1 MESPLDTSQSCISDR
16 PTAKRKVAVRSR
28 SGCLTCRNK
37 HLKCDETKPEC
48 QVCITR
54 GVQCGGY
61 QRGLRWSTKHEKTAE
76 LTQHKFPTST
86 SPKSTCPTKRRRGR
100 PPKRQPDTASIAS
113 FTTTSSVLSPND
125 IADQGSF
132 VEFVLDAS
140 PSEPGHS
147 GLVQEAE
154 HNTTTDNFM
163 TQFPMDLPVEGLP
176 IEEFSWISDAL
187 HLSPT
192 SQSFTENPEL
202 SLFPTQQSYST
213 LFLPPPITDL
223 SSQLVD
229 YWFRDVCSLWSQYDS
244 PTNANRMMATA
255 LWSTSEAVSTSLQS
269 MSSAYL
275 SSRMPHMKKTS
286 ISMMKNATDVI
297 EAELLVVKSSPN
309 LDTVPM
315 GLIYGLFCIGTS
327 ICWLNAT
334 QLGIPF
340 LKEAKALLHRVNQQ
354 KRSLSE
360 DERKLLSILNKSWQ
374 YCEMLLSVVSDT
386 NHFISYEAKGVEEI
400 DDISL
405 DEYPT
410 AAPVD
415 PIVDDM
421 PHPWT
426 GVSNTVSRLLTQT
439 LRLCRN
445 YRYHVKHPGPFATRD
460 HANALKMIE
469 EAKSLEE
476 KLLGLDF
483 ESAPANTET
492 GDQKTPCRHLINVAE
507 AYRLAGLIHIY
518 QTFPELVLLRLPDNL
533 TGSADVHVP
542 WEECIT
548 PLSLRLAKLI
558 EQLPADSGSKM
569 TQPLLCITASTGL
582 RFEPPDV
589 VSRYLESQVQAPA
602 ATTSPFDLGSTEHCG
617 LSDYIGQLV
626 QADEDIDR
634 LSTMSESRLK
644 MVETRCFIIG
654 RLDALE
660 ALLPPRPIEVAK
672 TLVQKIWDEYD
683 KEKPNSVSVHWIDV
697 MEENNLRSLFG

>member
-1 MESPLDTSQSCISDR
+1 MSMSCFS
-16 PTAKRKVAVRSR
+16 
-28 SGCLTCRNK
+28 
-37 HLKCDETKPEC
+37 
-48 QVCITR
+48 
-54 GVQCGGY
+54 
-61 QRGLRWSTKHEKTAE
+61 
-76 LTQHKFPTST
+76 
-86 SPKSTCPTKRRRGR
+86 
-100 PPKRQPDTASIAS
+100 TASSAS
-113 FTTTSSVLSPND
+113 SPND
-125 IADQGSF
+125 QGAF
-132 VEFVLDAS
+132 GEFMLNAQLSEFDESAQLRGAQASAATDDFMAQFSLDL
-140 PSEPGHS
+140 PP
-147 GLVQEAE
+147 EA
-154 HNTTTDNFM
+154 
-163 TQFPMDLPVEGLP
+163 LPVE
-176 IEEFSWISDAL
+176 EFTWTPDAL
-187 HLSPT
+187 DLT
-192 SQSFTENPEL
+192 SNTQDFTENDTL
-202 SLFPTQQSYST
+202 TLFPMQQNYST

-223 SSQLVD
+223 SSQLVE

-244 PTNANRMMATA
+244 PTNSNRMMATA

-275 SSRMPHMKKTS
+275 SSRMPNMKKTS

-297 EAELLVVKSSPN
+297 EAELRVVKSSPS

-340 LKEAKALLHRVNQQ
+340 LKEAKALLHRINKQ
-354 KRSLSE
+354 KRKLTE
-360 DERKLLSILNKSWQ
+360 EERKLLNIFNKSWT

-386 NHFISYEAKGVEEI
+386 NTYLSYEVEEVEEV
-400 DDISL
+400 DDISI

-410 AAPVD
+410 AAPCEPV
-415 PIVDDM
+415 IDDM

-460 HANALKMIE
+460 HATALKIID
-469 EAKSLEE
+469 EAKLLEE

-492 GDQKTPCRHLINVAE
+492 GDQKTPCRHLVNVAE

-518 QTFPELVLLRLPDNL
+518 QTFPELVLLRLPDNIAYP
-533 TGSADVHVP
+533 ADVSIP

-548 PLSLRLAKLI
+548 PLSLRLAKII

-582 RFEPPDV
+582 RFETSDSSSTSP
-589 VSRYLESQVQAPA
+589 ESQVQASL
-602 ATTSPFDLGSTEHCG
+602 ATPSPFDLGNTEHCG

-626 QADEDIDR
+626 RADEDIDR
-634 LSTMSESRLK
+634 LSNISESRLK
-644 MVETRCFIIG
+644 IVDARCFIIG
-654 RLDALE
+654 RLDTLE
-660 ALLPPRPIEVAK
+660 ALLPPRPIVVAR

-683 KEKPNSVSVHWIDV
+683 KEKCGAASVHWIDV